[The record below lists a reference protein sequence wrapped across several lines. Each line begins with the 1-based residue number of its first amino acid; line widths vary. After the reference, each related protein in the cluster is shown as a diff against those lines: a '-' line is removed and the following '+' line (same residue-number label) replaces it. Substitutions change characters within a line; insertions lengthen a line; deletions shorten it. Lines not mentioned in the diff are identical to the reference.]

1 MPEPTP
7 LIEYRNISASY
18 GAVQAL
24 SNVNLKIYEKEIV
37 TLIGANGAGKTSLMM
52 TLFHSPKLSQGEI
65 IFENQFIHDYH
76 PNQIIKKGIA
86 ISPEGRR
93 IFPKLTTEENIKLG
107 AYVLKDKA
115 FITQQLKN
123 VYDLFPVL
131 ADRRLQRAGTLSGGE
146 QQMLAIGR
154 ALMLKPKLF
163 LLDEPSLGLAPQLV
177 SQIFAN
183 LKNIAELG
191 TTLFLVEQNA
201 HHALKLANRGYVLVN
216 GEITMQGNGEELLN
230 DPKIQDAYLGGH

>member
-1 MPEPTP
+1 MSNQPP
-7 LIEYRNISASY
+7 LIEYKNISASY
-18 GAVQAL
+18 GAIQAL
-24 SNVNLKIYEKEIV
+24 NHVSLKIHEKEIV

-52 TLFHSPKLSQGEI
+52 SLYQSPKISSGEI
-65 IFENQFIHDYH
+65 LYQNQPIHHLH
-76 PNQIIKKGIA
+76 PNDIIKKGIA

-93 IFPKLTTEENIKLG
+93 IFPKLTTEENISLG
-107 AYVLKDKA
+107 AYIIKDKR
-115 FITQQLKN
+115 FIEQQLKQ
-123 VYDLFPVL
+123 VFELFPVL
-131 ADRRLQRAGTLSGGE
+131 ANRRTQRAGTLSGGE

-177 SQIFAN
+177 KQIFAN

-201 HHALKLANRGYVLVN
+201 NHALKLAHRGYVLVN
-216 GEITMQGNGEELLN
+216 GEITLEGKGEDLLS
-230 DPKIQDAYLGGH
+230 DPKVQAAYLGGH